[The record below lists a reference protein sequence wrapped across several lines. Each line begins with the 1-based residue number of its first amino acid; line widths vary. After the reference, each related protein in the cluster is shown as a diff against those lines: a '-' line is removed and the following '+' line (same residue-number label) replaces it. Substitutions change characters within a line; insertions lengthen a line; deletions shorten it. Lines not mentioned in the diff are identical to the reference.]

1 MSKSE
6 SLKRINLIEKNQEI
20 ESILG
25 SRVKMK
31 EISSKGALAVALS
44 KLQAFTQPKV
54 SVEQYPTDSEVAAEV
69 LWQAKMKGDIGK
81 VGVDLG
87 CGTGILGIGLVLLGK
102 VRVYMVDSDE
112 DALDVAKKNMKK
124 VQSEYKVP
132 GEMVFA
138 HQTIVDF
145 KEKADLVVEN
155 PPFGVKNRHADKE
168 FLKKAFELG
177 KVVYSFHKTESKNF
191 IDKFSAENG
200 FRITDV
206 WDFQFPLKATM
217 HFHSRRIK
225 RIAVSCFRLEKAI

>member
-1 MSKSE
+1 
-6 SLKRINLIEKNQEI
+6 
-20 ESILG
+20 
-25 SRVKMK
+25 MK

-69 LWQAKMKGDIGK
+69 LWQAKMKEDIGK
-81 VGVDLG
+81 VSVDLG

-112 DALDVAKKNMKK
+112 YALEVAKKNMKK

-132 GEMVFA
+132 GEAVFM
-138 HQTIVDF
+138 HQDIGDF

-155 PPFGVKNRHADKE
+155 PPFGVKNRHADQE

-200 FRITDV
+200 FRVTNI